1 MKQIPEEF
9 AQWSTISIIVQQ
21 IANKAIGM
29 GSCKQNAIFC
39 YCELAIGIYFQE
51 LA

>member
-29 GSCKQNAIFC
+29 GSCKH
-39 YCELAIGIYFQE
+39 LANIAEMLCKANSIGIC
-51 LA
+51 